1 MLGFKIQ
8 DTNTR
13 SDCVVIASVTLIL
26 DESEPRCPGPV
37 GGRAPGQLRSAPARA
52 PPGLDLLRRL
62 LLPGEGP
69 PGELLQRPVAGHLAT
84 ERHPALGADG
94 QLGPVSA
101 VLTHDV
107 TLGALP
113 DLPIVSSEG

>member
-1 MLGFKIQ
+1 M
-8 DTNTR
+8 
-13 SDCVVIASVTLIL
+13 IASVTLIL

-37 GGRAPGQLRSAPARA
+37 GRRAPGHLRSAPACA
-52 PPGLDLLRRL
+52 PPRLDLLRRL
-62 LLPGEGP
+62 LFPGEGP
-69 PGELLQRPVAGHLAT
+69 PGELLQGPVAGHLAT

-113 DLPIVSSEG
+113 DLTIFPSEG